1 MEPAVFVSVLL
12 AVLVG
17 GAALASYG
25 FAWYSWQRTSHPVS
39 NRFAVLMVA
48 DGTWA
53 LLAFLEMVSP
63 TDALALLWSAPVAL
77 VATLAAV
84 FWFRFVVKYT
94 GDSAWIPD
102 VVAPLFVGEAVLYA
116 AVYAINPFDVAYS
129 GVGVDQYGAIRV
141 PFIDLG
147 PLVVAQVLFIYALLF
162 ASFVL
167 LGRFFVRTRNLYR
180 KQTGIIFGVT
190 LLVALANVA
199 FLAGLTPHPRLD
211 LTPMFFFVQ
220 AVGAGAALYHY
231 DFLDVAPMAT
241 NVLLEEMGDP
251 VFVIDLDGNLVD
263 WNEAA
268 ARYVP
273 DVKQPTLSAVAS
285 DDSMVWSAAIDRLDE
300 AIVTESSGTT
310 VAHPEVTTTRRDGE
324 TLRSVTYDVRTTDIT
339 DRYGIV
345 RGAVVVLRDVTER
358 KQRAHAL
365 ESQNERLEEFTGIVS
380 HDLRNPLQI
389 IDGRLTLARETGD
402 LSHLEDAA
410 DAVDRMETMIDD
422 LLRLAREGESID
434 EKRPVALEACSR
446 DAWDRLD
453 TRAATLRVETDLS
466 VAADRDRLTQALE
479 NLFRNAIEHGGEA
492 VTVSVGE
499 FQDGIYVADDG
510 PGIPEDEREAVFEYG
525 TTHADDGTGIGLAI
539 VDRIVEAHNWTIAVR
554 ESAQGGA
561 RFDITPTR
569 TGLLKR

>member
-1 MEPAVFVSVLL
+1 M
-12 AVLVG
+12 
-17 GAALASYG
+17 
-25 FAWYSWQRTSHPVS
+25 
-39 NRFAVLMVA
+39 
-48 DGTWA
+48 
-53 LLAFLEMVSP
+53 
-63 TDALALLWSAPVAL
+63 
-77 VATLAAV
+77 
-84 FWFRFVVKYT
+84 
-94 GDSAWIPD
+94 
-102 VVAPLFVGEAVLYA
+102 
-116 AVYAINPFDVAYS
+116 
-129 GVGVDQYGAIRV
+129 
-141 PFIDLG
+141 
-147 PLVVAQVLFIYALLF
+147 
-162 ASFVL
+162 
-167 LGRFFVRTRNLYR
+167 
-180 KQTGIIFGVT
+180 
-190 LLVALANVA
+190 
-199 FLAGLTPHPRLD
+199 
-211 LTPMFFFVQ
+211 
-220 AVGAGAALYHY
+220 
-231 DFLDVAPMAT
+231 
-241 NVLLEEMGDP
+241 
-251 VFVIDLDGNLVD
+251 
-263 WNEAA
+263 
-268 ARYVP
+268 
-273 DVKQPTLSAVAS
+273 
-285 DDSMVWSAAIDRLDE
+285 
-300 AIVTESSGTT
+300 
-310 VAHPEVTTTRRDGE
+310 TTTRRDGE